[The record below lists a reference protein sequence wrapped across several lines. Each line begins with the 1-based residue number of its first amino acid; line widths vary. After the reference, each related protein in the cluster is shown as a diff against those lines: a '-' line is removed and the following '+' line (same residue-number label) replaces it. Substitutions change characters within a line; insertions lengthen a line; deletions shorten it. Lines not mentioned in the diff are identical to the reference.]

1 MRCTSRWQLGVLA
14 LAFSGN
20 VFAGPF
26 EDADTAYQRGDF
38 IAKRRQ
44 IMDAWARYCA
54 AAPKA
59 AEVVDMAG
67 RQLKT
72 R

>member
-26 EDADTAYQRGDF
+26 EDADTAYQRGD
-38 IAKRRQ
+38 
-44 IMDAWARYCA
+44 YSA
-54 AAPKA
+54 AMESLIPL
-59 AEVVDMAG
+59 AEQGDLRAQVNLG
-67 RQLKT
+67 TIFQ
-72 R
+72 